1 MAVLRKADDRVNVDL
16 RYRLCSMSL
25 ADDKDDDTLPILE
38 PTINSANDLLGIKG
52 ASTLKQHQFFLLSL
66 IILVSGGEVLVT
78 EKIAGN
84 NDISPQ
90 AGTLFQAQP
99 SVLEVLGGKKLGKR
113 GLLPAAYVD
122 TYTPVLPW

>member
-1 MAVLRKADDRVNVDL
+1 MK
-16 RYRLCSMSL
+16 
-25 ADDKDDDTLPILE
+25 
-38 PTINSANDLLGIKG
+38 LL
-52 ASTLKQHQFFLLSL
+52 FLLSL

-122 TYTPVLPW
+122 TYTPVLPWYRLGGLSNYGLYGYGWHPGWSLRDGWYKGW